1 MIRYDRPFR
10 NVATCLTATAG
21 FVDAVGYLNL
31 SGFFVSFMSGNST
44 QMAVAVSRADWRAA
58 VLAASLTALFLS
70 GVTLGSLIGSV
81 FSGHRRPAILLFVT
95 GLLVA
100 ASIFG
105 IADRQRVAI
114 AAVTLAMGAENAVF
128 ERDGEVVG
136 LTYMTGTLVKLGQ
149 SVAAA
154 LRGNDR
160 WAWISYFI
168 SWGGLVCGAAL
179 GALAYSKL
187 GLGALA
193 FAALM
198 MAILTVI
205 IVHLDRRE
213 LDNRLS

>member
-10 NVATCLTATAG
+10 AVAVCLTAVAG

-44 QMAVAVSRADWRAA
+44 QMAVAVSRADWKAA
-58 VLAASLTALFLS
+58 VIAAGLTGLFLS
-70 GVTLGSLIGSV
+70 GVTAGSFVGSV
-81 FSGHRRPAILLFVT
+81 FRGHRRPAVLFFVT

-100 ASIFG
+100 ATLFG
-105 IADRQRVAI
+105 IADRQRAAI

-149 SVAAA
+149 RLAGA
-154 LRGNDR
+154 LRGDDR
-160 WAWISYFI
+160 RAWVSYFI
-168 SWGGLVCGAAL
+168 AWTGLVCGAAL
-179 GALAYSKL
+179 GALAYSRF
-187 GLGALA
+187 GLAALA

-198 MAILTVI
+198 MAILSVI
-205 IVHLDRRE
+205 VVHLDRRE
-213 LDNRLS
+213 SDDRSP